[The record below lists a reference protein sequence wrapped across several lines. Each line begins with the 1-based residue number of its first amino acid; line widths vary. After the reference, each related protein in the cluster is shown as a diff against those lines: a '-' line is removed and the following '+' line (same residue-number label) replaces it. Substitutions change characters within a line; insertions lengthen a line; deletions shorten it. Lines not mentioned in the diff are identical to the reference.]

1 MGDLLRLSKPLQRH
15 RARILSPRSLATS
28 PDIRGASTT
37 PGATAIARICLA
49 RASASQ
55 ALVTVSTLPAP
66 ARSPTS
72 KGKSLALVGPAL
84 LTRWVGPDDLYSASM
99 AAAIAFGWMTSTPRW
114 VGGGKPSLASPHA
127 PGQRRLHRDPICRG
141 EVQPLRPAV
150 QLRGRCRLRRPLPAI
165 AAPARTP
172 DRQRSRTHRPF
183 HLSPSPAFPPPGHSI
198 VVFGLVLGD
207 LLVGQRHVEKL
218 VGHPADVLVY
228 DCLGSPYRVRRLG
241 CQTIG

>member
-28 PDIRGASTT
+28 PDIRSVSAT
-37 PGATAIARICLA
+37 PGATAFARICPA

-55 ALVTVSTLPAP
+55 ALVTVSTLPAT

-84 LTRWVGPDDLYSASM
+84 LTRWAP
-99 AAAIAFGWMTSTPRW
+99 
-114 VGGGKPSLASPHA
+114 ASPHA
-127 PGQRRLHRDPICRG
+127 PGQRRLHRDPKCKG
-141 EVQPLRPAV
+141 EVQPLRLAV
-150 QLRGRCRLRRPLPAI
+150 QLRGRCRVRCPLPAI
-165 AAPARTP
+165 VAPARTP
-172 DRQRSRTHRPF
+172 DRRRSRTHLPF
-183 HLSPSPAFPPPGHSI
+183 HLSPGAAFPPPGHSI

-207 LLVGQRHVEKL
+207 FLVGQRHVEKL

-228 DCLGSPYRVRRLG
+228 DCLGSPHRVRWLG
-241 CQTIG
+241 CQTPS

>member
-1 MGDLLRLSKPLQRH
+1 MGDLLRLRKPLQRH

-28 PDIRGASTT
+28 PDIRGVSTT
-37 PGATAIARICLA
+37 PDATAFARICVA

-84 LTRWVGPDDLYSASM
+84 LTRWAGPDDLYSASM
-99 AAAIAFGWMTSTPRW
+99 AVATAFGWMTSTPRW
-114 VGGGKPSLASPHA
+114 VGGGKPSPASPHA
-127 PGQRRLHRDPICRG
+127 PGQRRLA
-141 EVQPLRPAV
+141 RP
-150 QLRGRCRLRRPLPAI
+150 
-165 AAPARTP
+165 P
-172 DRQRSRTHRPF
+172 DRRRSRTHLPF
-183 HLSPSPAFPPPGHSI
+183 HLSPSPAFPPAGDSI

-228 DCLGSPYRVRRLG
+228 DCLGSPHRVRRLG
-241 CQTIG
+241 CQTTG

>member
-1 MGDLLRLSKPLQRH
+1 LGDLLRLRKPLQRH

-28 PDIRGASTT
+28 PDIRGVSTT
-37 PGATAIARICLA
+37 PDATAFARICVA

-84 LTRWVGPDDLYSASM
+84 LTRWAGPDDLYLASM
-99 AAAIAFGWMTSTPRW
+99 AAATAFGWMTSTPRW
-114 VGGGKPSLASPHA
+114 VGGGKPSPASPHA
-127 PGQRRLHRDPICRG
+127 PGQRRLA
-141 EVQPLRPAV
+141 RP
-150 QLRGRCRLRRPLPAI
+150 
-165 AAPARTP
+165 P
-172 DRQRSRTHRPF
+172 DRRRSRTHLPF
-183 HLSPSPAFPPPGHSI
+183 HLSPSPAFPPAGDSI

-228 DCLGSPYRVRRLG
+228 DCLGSPHRVRRLG
-241 CQTIG
+241 CQTTG